1 MSCSLVI
8 AVAQSTTTFADSRI
22 YFYKLFGNKKEKVL
36 ELENARLEI
45 ILPYYLKYL
54 ESKDINILE
63 ALNFYTFSHADEDFY
78 DLLVIT
84 IVGCFRKL
92 ENNDLNFTPY

>member
-1 MSCSLVI
+1 MSSTLVTAI
-8 AVAQSTTTFADSRI
+8 AQNQKTFSDSRI
-22 YFYKLFGNKKEKVL
+22 YFFKLLGTKEKVL
-36 ELENARLEI
+36 ELENARIEI
-45 ILPYYLKYL
+45 VLPYYIQYL

-63 ALNFYTFSHADEDFY
+63 AMNYYTFSFSGESFY

-92 ENNDLNFTPY
+92 ENNDLNFIPY

>member
-1 MSCSLVI
+1 MPSSLAV
-8 AVAQSTTTFADSRI
+8 AVAQNKTTFDDSRI
-22 YFYKLFGNKKEKVL
+22 YFYKLFNNDKNKVL

-45 ILPYYLKYL
+45 ALPYYLKYL
-54 ESKDINILE
+54 ESKNINILE
-63 ALNFYTFSHADEDFY
+63 ALNFYTFSHADETFY

-92 ENNDLNFTPY
+92 ENNDLNFVPY